1 MPSGRIEKRISTLK
15 TRLDA
20 EIDRIP
26 YEAEN
31 EYENSQHHLKTPK
44 STKSKLQ
51 FKNQA
56 YHPSP
61 DKRSKSQTPAKKETM
76 K

>member
-1 MPSGRIEKRISTLK
+1 MNAFSSQNQMPSGRIENRISTLK

-31 EYENSQHHLKTPK
+31 ELENSQ
-44 STKSKLQ
+44 
-51 FKNQA
+51 
-56 YHPSP
+56 
-61 DKRSKSQTPAKKETM
+61 
-76 K
+76 

>member
-1 MPSGRIEKRISTLK
+1 MNAFSSQNQMPSGRIENRISTLK

-31 EYENSQHHLKTPK
+31 ELENS
-44 STKSKLQ
+44 
-51 FKNQA
+51 
-56 YHPSP
+56 
-61 DKRSKSQTPAKKETM
+61 
-76 K
+76 